1 MKKNTRKICPACGN
15 EYEGTPAISRK
26 DNKTE
31 ICPLCGEL
39 EAMQAF
45 FAFRIKQKAIL
56 KSKNQKEQNNG

>member
-1 MKKNTRKICPACGN
+1 MKNDTRKICPACGN
-15 EYEGTPAISRK
+15 AYDGAPAISRK

-45 FAFRIKQKAIL
+45 FAFRSKQKAIL
-56 KSKNQKEQNNG
+56 KSKKQKEQING